1 MAYPTESNDPV
12 TEAIEDAVN
21 DATNPEVD
29 VETPAEETVS
39 VDTAATEIA
48 EETASEEVTTQV
60 ESPAVKAATDAGA
73 KVEDEFAKRHGLQ
86 PNSVTG
92 RENRI
97 PYSRVKKIVEKNE
110 RDAVARVTKEIE
122 GKFTPQVTE
131 LSTKVTDYEGR
142 LEKVAQF
149 EEILQNDP
157 KTFLEMLSQVPA
169 YKEFFAY
176 IEKASAALDGTQE
189 PAKVVD
195 PFGDM
200 PQPDQPLPDGS
211 KVYSEQGLKALLTWQ
226 DQQTQKRTIEQ
237 VEKRYAP
244 IEQAWQAQ
252 EQMAKIVPV
261 VEKQI
266 ADARTWDKF
275 NELEPKILDI
285 LKADKQIS
293 LEKAYVKAYQEATIA
308 ERAKFTTDRNA
319 IRTEVLAEI
328 KKKPM
333 SSAATAAAVK
343 PNPQRESTGPVDTTE
358 VIRRSLEEAGLLG
371 Q

>member
-1 MAYPTESNDPV
+1 MANPIESTDPITEV
-12 TEAIEDAVN
+12 IEDSLN
-21 DATNPEVD
+21 DAMNPEV
-29 VETPAEETVS
+29 AEVDTADATTVS
-39 VDTAATEIA
+39 IEDAATEIVA
-48 EETASEEVTTQV
+48 ETTSEDATTQV
-60 ESPAVKAATDAGA
+60 QSPAAKTPEQT
-73 KVEDEFAKRHGLQ
+73 KVEDEFAKKHGLQ
-86 PNSVTG
+86 PNGVAG

-110 RDAVARVTKEIE
+110 RDAVARVTKELE
-122 GKFTPQVTE
+122 SKFTPQVTE

-149 EEILQNDP
+149 EQILQNDP
-157 KTFLEMLSQVPA
+157 KTFLGMLSQVPA
-169 YKEFFAY
+169 YKEFFDY
-176 IEKASAALDGTQE
+176 IDRAAAALDGTVT
-189 PAKVVD
+189 PPKAVD

-252 EQMAKIVPV
+252 EQLAKMAPIV
-261 VEKQI
+261 ERQI

-275 NELEPKILDI
+275 NELEPKILEI

-293 LEKAYVKAYQEATIA
+293 LEKAYVKAYQEAVTV
-308 ERAKFTTDRNA
+308 ERAKFTADRNA

-333 SSAATAAAVK
+333 SSAAVAAAVK
-343 PNPQRESTGPVDTTE
+343 PGPQRESTGPVDTEE